1 MISSKEMEKE
11 YKSREKG
18 SWKHVSPRGLTCPP
32 ETRVERVPEKQS
44 TSFVAAGITAT
55 VKMTI
60 ISVCTAFY
68 SLQSQTLSHL
78 NLMITV

>member
-1 MISSKEMEKE
+1 MISSNEMEKE
-11 YKSREKG
+11 YKSCEKG

-32 ETRVERVPEKQS
+32 EIRVERVPEKQS
-44 TSFVAAGITAT
+44 ICFAAAGIAAT
-55 VKMTI
+55 MKMTI